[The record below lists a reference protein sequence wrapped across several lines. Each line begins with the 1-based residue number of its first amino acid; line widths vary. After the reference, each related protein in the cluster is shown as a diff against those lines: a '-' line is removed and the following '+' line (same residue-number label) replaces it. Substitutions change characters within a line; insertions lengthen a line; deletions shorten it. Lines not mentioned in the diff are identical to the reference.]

1 MKKLILILTAA
12 VAATALSAQ
21 NGSRLSCSAALGT
34 GVVLGEPA
42 SAPFVIRISGYYR
55 VSPRFS
61 AGAGTGLSRYEKPL
75 VPLYADLRLLLT
87 RPRRFTPY
95 AGCAAG
101 YAFAVRRDANGG
113 VLISPAL
120 GVRYALGGGY
130 RLFFE
135 AGYEMQRLER
145 LRAYAGPLVSAQFAE
160 KLRHGTV
167 MLKIGFLFQL
177 Q

>member
-1 MKKLILILTAA
+1 MKKLISILIAA
-12 VAATALSAQ
+12 TAATALSAQ

-34 GVVLGEPA
+34 GFVAGEPTP
-42 SAPFVIRISGYYR
+42 APFVVRIGGYYR

-61 AGAGTGLSRYEKPL
+61 AGAGTGLSRYEKTL
-75 VPLYADLRLLLT
+75 IPLYADVRLLLT

-113 VLISPAL
+113 VLFGPAL
-120 GVRYALGGGY
+120 GVRYALGGGF

-145 LRAYAGPLVSAQFAE
+145 LREYTGPHFSAQFAE

-167 MLKIGFLFQL
+167 LFKLGFLFQL

>member
-1 MKKLILILTAA
+1 MKRVIFLLAAA
-12 VAATALSAQ
+12 VAATAVSAQ
-21 NGSRLSCSAALGT
+21 NASRFSCSVALGT
-34 GVVLGEPA
+34 GFVPGESA
-42 SAPFVIRISGYYR
+42 SVPFVVRISGYYR

-61 AGAGTGLSRYEKPL
+61 AGAGTGLSLYEKSLIPF
-75 VPLYADLRLLLT
+75 YADVRLLLA

-95 AGCAAG
+95 AGCSAG

-113 VLISPAL
+113 VLFGPAL
-120 GVRYALGGGY
+120 GVRYALGGGF

-145 LRAYAGPLVSAQFAE
+145 LSEYAGPHFSAQFAE

-167 MLKIGFLFQL
+167 MFKLGFLFQL